1 MGQEATV
8 PKVRRKRRRPLKA
21 TVTLPLEE
29 YQQMRALAIAGRRAF
44 DALNEDV
51 VSQENVNSVVWSL
64 WRAMEGNVPPD
75 LQ

>member
-8 PKVRRKRRRPLKA
+8 PKVHRKRRRPLKA

-75 LQ
+75 LH

>member
-8 PKVRRKRRRPLKA
+8 PKVRRKRRKPLKA

-51 VSQENVNSVVWSL
+51 VSQEKVNSMVWSL

>member
-1 MGQEATV
+1 MGQETTV
-8 PKVRRKRRRPLKA
+8 PKVRRKRRKPLKA

>member
-8 PKVRRKRRRPLKA
+8 PKVRRKRRKPLKA

-64 WRAMEGNVPPD
+64 WRAVEGNVPPD
-75 LQ
+75 LH

>member
-75 LQ
+75 LH

>member
-8 PKVRRKRRRPLKA
+8 PKVRRKRRKPLKA

-75 LQ
+75 LH

>member
-8 PKVRRKRRRPLKA
+8 SKVRRKRRKPLKA

-75 LQ
+75 LH

>member
-1 MGQEATV
+1 
-8 PKVRRKRRRPLKA
+8 
-21 TVTLPLEE
+21 
-29 YQQMRALAIAGRRAF
+29 MRALAIAGRRAF

-75 LQ
+75 LH

>member
-8 PKVRRKRRRPLKA
+8 PKVRRKRRKPLRA

-29 YQQMRALAIAGRRAF
+29 YQQMQALAIAGRRAF

-75 LQ
+75 LH

>member
-1 MGQEATV
+1 MGQQATV

>member
-1 MGQEATV
+1 MGEEATV
-8 PKVRRKRRRPLKA
+8 PKVRRKRRKPLKA

-75 LQ
+75 LH

>member
-8 PKVRRKRRRPLKA
+8 PKVRRKRRKPLKA

-29 YQQMRALAIAGRRAF
+29 FRQLQALAIAGRRAF

>member
-1 MGQEATV
+1 MGQETTV
-8 PKVRRKRRRPLKA
+8 PKVRRKRRKPLRA

-29 YQQMRALAIAGRRAF
+29 YQQMQALAIAGRRAF

-75 LQ
+75 LH

>member
-8 PKVRRKRRRPLKA
+8 PKVRRKRRKPLKA